1 MEGILALMVGCGGFI
16 GASTRYLALA
26 FCTKNFKNPISY
38 GTLIV
43 NVIGAILI
51 GFVVQ
56 LSLVNIVSP
65 KIKLFITTGI
75 FGGLTTFSTFSTF
88 SLESINLFTSGKVEM
103 GIVNVV
109 LNLFLSLIG
118 VMVGQ
123 AIVKLIVA

>member
-75 FGGLTTFSTFSTF
+75 FGGLTTFSTFS
-88 SLESINLFTSGKVEM
+88 LESINLFTSGKVEM

>member
-1 MEGILALMVGCGGFI
+1 MDGILALMVGCGGFI

-26 FCTKNFKNPISY
+26 FCTKNFKNPIPY

-75 FGGLTTFSTFSTF
+75 FGGLTTFSTFS
-88 SLESINLFTSGKVEM
+88 LESINLFTSGKVEM